1 MAVHTRAEQLE
12 AKMRLASLNLAV
24 AGALAALALSGCVVA
39 PAGEEV
45 GVAYIAPPPARVDVA
60 VGVAPGPG
68 YFWVGGNYF
77 YERGA
82 YVWHPGRWEAPRPG
96 YRWHP
101 YAWHHEGNAW
111 HMRGGWVRV
120 G

>member
-1 MAVHTRAEQLE
+1 
-12 AKMRLASLNLAV
+12 MRLGSLKFAL
-24 AGALAALALSGCVVA
+24 AGALAALALSGCVVT

-45 GVAYIAPPPARVDVA
+45 GVAYIAPPPSRVDVA
-60 VGVAPGPG
+60 VGVAPSPG

-77 YERGA
+77 YEHGA
-82 YVWHPGRWEAPRPG
+82 YAWRPGHWEAPRPG

-101 YAWHHEGNAW
+101 YAWHREGNAW

>member
-1 MAVHTRAEQLE
+1 MLVQTRTEQLE
-12 AKMRLASLNLAV
+12 AKMRLGSLKLAL
-24 AGALAALALSGCVVA
+24 AGALAVCALSGCIVTPV
-39 PAGEEV
+39 GEEV
-45 GVAYIAPPPARVDVA
+45 GVAYVAPPPARVDVV
-60 VGVAPGPG
+60 VGVAPAPG
-68 YFWVGGNYF
+68 YFWVGGNYY
-77 YERGA
+77 YERGG
-82 YVWHPGRWEAPRPG
+82 YVWRAGHWEAPRPG

>member
-1 MAVHTRAEQLE
+1 MAVQMRAEQLE
-12 AKMRLASLNLAV
+12 AKMRLTSLNLAL
-24 AGALAALALSGCVVA
+24 AGALAALALSGCVVT
-39 PAGEEV
+39 PVGEEV
-45 GVAYIAPPPARVDVA
+45 GVAYVAPPPARVDVA

-68 YFWVGGNYF
+68 YVWAGGAYF
-77 YERGA
+77 YEG
-82 YVWHPGRWEAPRPG
+82 GRYAWRAGHWEAPRPG

-111 HMRGGWVRV
+111 HMRGGWVRA